1 MPMGM
6 EHRLEPRLEQQLR
19 LSPRIIQSIEILQ
32 LPLLA
37 LEGRVEQELVEN
49 PVLELREEGPP
60 ESDESQA
67 GETSAEETPAVAGEQ
82 VAAPTEERTS
92 AEADGQETEYDRLED
107 LVNDWEDFHSQTRR
121 VTSTSDEVDPKAEAI
136 QNTVER
142 SVSLDE
148 YLLGQLRLLSLKPAI
163 RSLAEAVISSLD
175 GDGFLRTSLEDLL
188 ASRLDPQA
196 DDAGR
201 QELLRQ
207 AEEAL
212 QVVQSLEPPGV
223 AARSLAECLLL
234 QVTDNLPQ
242 ADLLRDLLQ
251 HHFQDLLQNRLPA
264 VAKAIGRSVEDISQA
279 LKTMAQLNPRP
290 GSLFTHELVPG
301 VIPDL
306 TVRYEEGRY
315 RVQANDARVPNLYIR
330 REYRELLRRRDIDPK
345 LRDYVR
351 EKVRAAQW
359 LMEAIE
365 QRRLTVTRIAQAIV
379 DHQTEFMEK
388 GESRLR
394 PLKMQ
399 DVAQKVGV
407 HVATVSRAVS
417 GKYLDTPLGIYELR
431 HFFTGGLV
439 TAAGT
444 EASYDAVKQ
453 HVLQLVGE
461 ESKEK
466 PLSDQAIVERLKAE
480 GIEVARRTIT
490 KYRQELNIPPARLR
504 RQYTSKA
511 SS

>member
-1 MPMGM
+1 M
-6 EHRLEPRLEQQLR
+6 EQRLEPRLEQQLR

-37 LEGRVEQELVEN
+37 LEERVEQELVEN

-60 ESDESQA
+60 GS
-67 GETSAEETPAVAGEQ
+67 EETQSEEAPADGAAALPAEQ
-82 VAAPTEERTS
+82 AASPTDERAS
-92 AEADGQETEYDRLED
+92 AEADGQETEYERLED
-107 LVNDWEDFHSQTRR
+107 LVTDWEDYHSQTRR
-121 VTSTSDEVDPKAEAI
+121 VTSTSEEVDAKAEAI

-142 SVSLDE
+142 PISLDE
-148 YLLGQLRLLSLKPAI
+148 YLLGQLRLLSLEPAI
-163 RSLAEAVISSLD
+163 RKLAEAIISSLD
-175 GDGFLRTSLEDLL
+175 GEGYLRTPLEELL
-188 ASRLDPQA
+188 VSHLGPQA
-196 DDAGR
+196 DEGVR

-212 QVVQSLEPPGV
+212 RVVQSLDPPGV

-234 QVTDNLPQ
+234 QVTDGLPG
-242 ADLLRDLLQ
+242 AELLRDLLQ
-251 HHFQDLLQNRLPA
+251 HHFQDVLQNRLPV
-264 VAKAIGRSVEDISQA
+264 VAKATGRSLEDISEA
-279 LKTMAQLNPRP
+279 LKTIAQLNPRP
-290 GSLFTHELVPG
+290 SSLFTHELVPG
-301 VIPDL
+301 VVSDL
-306 TVRYEEGRY
+306 TVHYEGGRY
-315 RVQANDARVPNLYIR
+315 RVVANDARAPNLYIR
-330 REYRELLRRRDIDPK
+330 REYRELLRRRDVDPK

-379 DHQTEFMEK
+379 DHQVEFMEK

-399 DVAQKVGV
+399 DVAGEVGV

-417 GKYLDTPLGIYELR
+417 GKYLETPLGIYELR
-431 HFFTGGLV
+431 RFFSGGLM

-453 HVLQLVGE
+453 RVLRLVGE
-461 ESKEK
+461 ESREK
-466 PLSDQAIVERLKAE
+466 PLSDQAIVEQLKAE

-490 KYRQELNIPPARLR
+490 KYRQELRIPAARLR
-504 RQYTSKA
+504 RQYTSGA
-511 SS
+511 AL